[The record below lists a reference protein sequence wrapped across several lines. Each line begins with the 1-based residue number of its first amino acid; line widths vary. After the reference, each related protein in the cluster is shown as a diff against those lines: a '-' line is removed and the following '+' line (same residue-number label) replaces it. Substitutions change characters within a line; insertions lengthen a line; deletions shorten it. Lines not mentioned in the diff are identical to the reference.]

1 MLVAQSSPTAWD
13 RDRIGRDATAADRM
27 FVVFDG
33 RVYADPPVW
42 LTVPHFLW
50 ARLKRELGFQA
61 EAAPL
66 LTIIASENCDAERLP
81 WGELG

>member
-1 MLVAQSSPTAWD
+1 VAQLSAMAWD
-13 RDRIGRDATAADRM
+13 RDTIGRYATAADRT

-42 LTVPHFLW
+42 LTVPHSLW

-61 EAAPL
+61 EATPL
-66 LTIIASENCDAERLP
+66 LTIIASANCDAERLP